1 MAECIVAPVL
11 EIIKCFGPS
20 IKLGV
25 GYLVQHEKK
34 IGKLRIKVERL
45 KKLRSELQQKVEAAE
60 NNLQTIN
67 QEVKDWFVDV
77 DTEVT
82 QCETTMEALV
92 NRQADLDQTMQKKI
106 KHFTRRYGFGKLIS
120 KKTIIIDELI
130 QGSNFSNISYAS
142 SLVNGADDFPTDLD
156 FVRFPSRKCV
166 MEEVMIALS
175 NDETNLIEVYGMGGI
190 GKTMLIH
197 QICNQVKENRLFEV
211 VVFVT
216 VSQNVDL
223 KSIQDT
229 IADALQC
236 ETVKQSGD
244 TTRRGSLLHE
254 RFKKEQC
261 ILLVLDDIWAN
272 DFELRHVGMPYGPNK
287 GCKVLITSRIRK
299 EHCGSHLIQKN
310 IEVKT
315 IKEEESRGLFR
326 KNVGDVPESA
336 SAVAEMIVKECN
348 GLPIALVV
356 LGRGLRNKDT
366 KQWEDTARQLKN
378 SHIKVIEDMDS
389 KVFWSIKLSYNFLK
403 NEIAKR
409 CFLLCCLFPE
419 DHKITVSNDLM
430 MYFVCDCDLQGF
442 TNLEEVRGRLHT
454 VLQLLTD
461 SCLLMRS
468 ENKSTVWM
476 HDIIRDVAISIAKEE
491 HGFFVKAGME
501 LTKWPSIDARVARLS
516 LMKTSISCLPDK
528 PAFPRHLVS
537 MSLEGNATLKN
548 IPDGYFRGMKK
559 IETLDLRS
567 TGISKLPF
575 SFSFLASLRTLY
587 LDYCV
592 FNPSIDISLVVF
604 LKKLVILSLQGCNLE
619 RLPHEIGEL
628 TGLKSLN
635 LSHNKSLQVQPN
647 VISKLS
653 QLEELYMKESFSGWE
668 MEGWQSETKAGLEEL
683 TSLLEKGVLTTLHFS
698 LDKSRGEHLSEEDGP
713 SGSIRLDV
721 TFGQRTGLD
730 YMSSDNFIELTVN
743 SHRIRPVIMVLLE
756 RIGTLKLK
764 RSNDLESVAQIYPTH
779 VGFKNMKSLGIEE
792 CNGMVFLMR
801 ADEAEVA
808 SNIFS
813 AMEVLQFYS
822 MDNLERLFD
831 GPVPTG
837 FINNLKRLDV
847 KMCNK
852 MVSIFDSNLL
862 KQVPNLDEL
871 NIEHCQMLREIFNLE
886 EAAGEG
892 SDNVSTLFKLRKI
905 CLHHLPSLE
914 IICKGVIPNGR
925 FDNLQIVELYTCD
938 GIKYLFSLDIATRLR
953 QLKELKIQFCFDMV
967 KLIAPEEDT
976 VGCSSTA
983 ISPAS
988 IFFPKLESI
997 FIECCFSLEQL
1008 WVAKNLADS
1017 DRNPVLL
1024 PELNRLELS
1033 GLPKLTDLHQ
1043 GSTSLEYPSLQHLE
1057 VVNCVNLKRI
1067 CLSHQRTPKLE
1078 KIVGNDETWFES
1090 IEWENSSDKQHMHH
1104 LYQVCILV
1112 FFFFF

>member
-1 MAECIVAPVL
+1 MAEYIVTPVV

-20 IKLGV
+20 IKLGA
-25 GYLVQHEKK
+25 GYLVEHEKK
-34 IGKLRIKVERL
+34 IGKLRAKVESL
-45 KKLRSELQQKVEAAE
+45 KKLRSKLQEKVEAAE
-60 NNLQTIN
+60 KNLETIDPD
-67 QEVKDWFVDV
+67 VTDWFINVDK
-77 DTEVT
+77 EVN
-82 QCETTMEALV
+82 QDETLEGLLNV
-92 NRQADLDQTMQKKI
+92 QADLDQTMQKKI
-106 KHFTRRYGFGKLIS
+106 KHFTRRFGVGKFIS
-120 KKTIIIDELI
+120 KKTITIDDLFKK
-130 QGSNFSNISYAS
+130 GSNFSSISYAS
-142 SLVNGADDFPTDLD
+142 SLVHGADDFPTDLD
-156 FVRFPSRKCV
+156 FIRFPSRNCV

-190 GKTMLIH
+190 GKTMLIN
-197 QICNQVKENRLFEV
+197 QICNQVKEDRLFEV

-236 ETVKQSGD
+236 QTVKKSGD
-244 TTRRGSLLHE
+244 TTRRALLLYE
-254 RFKKEQC
+254 RLKKVEC
-261 ILLVLDDIWAN
+261 ILLVLDDIWAK
-272 DFELRHVGMPYGPNK
+272 DFELRHVGMPNGPNK

-299 EHCGSHLIQKN
+299 EYCGSHLIQKN

-315 IKEEESRGLFR
+315 IKEEESQGLFM
-326 KNVGDVPESA
+326 KNVRDVPDSA
-336 SAVAEMIVKECN
+336 LAEKIVKECN

-356 LGRGLRNKDT
+356 LGKGLRNKDT

-378 SHIKVIEDMDS
+378 SHIQVIEDMDS

-403 NEIAKR
+403 NDIEKR

-419 DHKITVSNDLM
+419 DHKITVSDDLM
-430 MYFVCDCDLQGF
+430 MYFICDSHLHGF

-501 LTKWPSIDARVARLS
+501 LTVWPSITNSRVARLS
-516 LMKTSISCLPDK
+516 LMRTSISGLPDK
-528 PAFPRHLVS
+528 PALPRRLVS
-537 MSLEGNATLKN
+537 ISLEGNRTLKN
-548 IPDGYFRGMKK
+548 IPDDYFRGMKK

-567 TGISKLPF
+567 TGISKLP
-575 SFSFLASLRTLY
+575 SSISLLLSLRSLF

-619 RLPHEIGEL
+619 RLPQEIGEL

-635 LSHNKSLQVQPN
+635 LSNNKSLQVPPN
-647 VISKLS
+647 IISRLS

-668 MEGWQSETKAGLEEL
+668 MEGWQSEMKAAGLEEL
-683 TSLLEKGVLTTLHFS
+683 ISLLEKGVLTTLHFS
-698 LDKSRGEHLSEEDGP
+698 LDKSRPELLSEEDGRP

-730 YMSSDNFIELTVN
+730 YMSSDNFIELTLN
-743 SHRIRPVIMVLLE
+743 SHRILPVIKVLLE
-756 RIGTLKLK
+756 RVGALKLK
-764 RSNDLESVAQIYPTH
+764 RSNDLESVAQIGPNH

-792 CNGMVFLMR
+792 CNDLVFLMR
-801 ADEAEVA
+801 AEEAEVA

-813 AMEVLQFYS
+813 SMEVLQIYS

-837 FINNLKRLDV
+837 FIDNLKRLDV
-847 KMCNK
+847 KQCDK

-886 EAAGEG
+886 EAAEEG
-892 SDNVSTLFKLRKI
+892 SDNVSALFKLRKI

-914 IICKGVIPNGR
+914 MICKGVIPNGR
-925 FDNLQIVELYTCD
+925 FDNLQIVDLYTCD

-953 QLKELKIQFCFDMV
+953 QLKELKIQYCFGMV
-967 KLIAPEEDT
+967 NLIAPEEDM

-983 ISPAS
+983 VSPAS

-997 FIECCFSLEQL
+997 FIECCLSLEHL
-1008 WVAKNLADS
+1008 WVAKTLGDS

-1043 GSTSLEYPSLQHLE
+1043 GSTSLEYPCLQHLE
-1057 VVNCVNLKRI
+1057 VVNCENLKRI
-1067 CLSHQRTPKLE
+1067 CLSHKRTPKLE
-1078 KIVGNDETWFES
+1078 KIVGDDETWFES

-1104 LYQVCILV
+1104 LFQRYGESKK
-1112 FFFFF
+1112 